1 MQSAEKWR
9 SVTEVLPK
17 SNGIVT
23 SRKSRCNEV
32 GVVFISAGLRP
43 MGHFPPPDPIGR
55 VGIFRQIHP
64 VTHHLYTDVQTLECR
79 IVLRCSP
86 TCSGIALA
94 FNRC

>member
-23 SRKSRCNEV
+23 SRKARCNEV
-32 GVVFISAGLRP
+32 GVVFILAGLRP

-55 VGIFRQIHP
+55 VGIFCPNYP
-64 VTHHLYTDVQTLECR
+64 VAHRLCTDV
-79 IVLRCSP
+79 
-86 TCSGIALA
+86 
-94 FNRC
+94 